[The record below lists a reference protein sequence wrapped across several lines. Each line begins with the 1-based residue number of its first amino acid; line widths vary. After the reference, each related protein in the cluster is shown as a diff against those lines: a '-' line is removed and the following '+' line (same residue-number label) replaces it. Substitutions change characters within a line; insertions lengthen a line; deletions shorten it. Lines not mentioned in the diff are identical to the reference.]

1 MSAFSC
7 LQGKFEVKTLKQEMT
22 SEGIKSLSTRLEEDN
37 NIHAAVNFDMRANL
51 KFKERS
57 KKDKFKYLSVG

>member
-1 MSAFSC
+1 
-7 LQGKFEVKTLKQEMT
+7 MT